1 MFEIQTRQD
10 VLKRLLQ
17 DFKTIDT
24 NGMSTHEGT
33 FAFDTL
39 SANAVEFEKSYAEMQ
54 LILDAAFPQT
64 SWGQYLTMHAE
75 AHGVIRKKATKSKVV
90 VKLTGVAGTIVPKGV
105 TVGTAEGKLFQT
117 IETVT
122 IGNTGDAIANV
133 ESEEIGKD
141 SNVNANTITEIITN
155 VDGLKSVINEEV
167 SYDGFD
173 EENDTDLLQR
183 LLFKVRQPA
192 TSGNVYHYMQWA
204 QSVNG
209 VGQVKVLPLWN
220 GAGTVKVLLVDVNNE
235 SANTSLLDRVKA
247 VIAKEAPIGATVTV
261 TTPTIMN
268 VNISFRVTK
277 GQANN
282 EAVKR
287 ILNEEFKR
295 QTFSMNYISYA
306 NIGKALLANAETG
319 IIDYSDL
326 RVNGGTTNITIT
338 DDQLPRVNEVTIN
351 G

>member
-1 MFEIQTRQD
+1 MFEVQTRQD

-17 DFKTIDT
+17 DFKQIDKV
-24 NGMSTHEGT
+24 GVSTHEGT
-33 FAFDTL
+33 FVFDTL

-90 VKLTGVAGTIVPKGV
+90 VKLTGVAGTIVPIGV
-105 TVGTAEGKLFQT
+105 TLATEEGKLFKT
-117 IETVT
+117 IEAVT
-122 IGNTGDAIANV
+122 IGNTENVIAKA
-133 ESEEIGKD
+133 ESEEFGKD
-141 SNVNANTITEIITN
+141 SNVKVNTITEIVTT
-155 VDGLKSVINEEV
+155 VDGLKSVINEEA

-173 EENDTDLLQR
+173 EENDKDLLQR

-235 SANTSLLDRVKA
+235 SANTSLLDRVKG
-247 VIAKEAPIGATVTV
+247 VIEKEAPIGATVTV
-261 TTPTIMN
+261 ATPTIMR

-277 GQANN
+277 GNANH

-287 ILNEEFKR
+287 ILNDEFKK

-306 NIGKALLANAETG
+306 NIGKALLANEETG

>member
-1 MFEIQTRQD
+1 MFEVQTRQD

-33 FAFDTL
+33 FVFDTL

-75 AHGVIRKKATKSKVV
+75 AHGVIRKKATKSKVLL
-90 VKLTGVAGTIVPKGV
+90 KLTGVEGTIVPIGI
-105 TVGTAEGKLFQT
+105 TVATVEGKLFKT
-117 IETVT
+117 IESVT
-122 IGNTGDAIANV
+122 IGNTGDVTVKA
-133 ESEEIGKD
+133 ESEDIGKD
-141 SNVNANTITEIITN
+141 SNVNANTITEIVTTL
-155 VDGLKSVINEEV
+155 DGLKSVINEEA

-173 EENDTDLLQR
+173 EENDKDLLQR
-183 LLFKVRQPA
+183 FLFKVRQPA
-192 TSGNVYHYMQWA
+192 ISGNVYHYMQWA

-209 VGQVKVLPLWN
+209 VGKVKVLPLWN

-235 SANTSLLDRVKA
+235 VANASLLDRVKA

-261 TTPTIMN
+261 TTPTIMD
-268 VNISFRVTK
+268 VTISFRVTK
-277 GQANN
+277 GNANN

-306 NIGKALLANAETG
+306 NIGKALLANAETR

-326 RVNGGTTNITIT
+326 RVNGGTANINII
-338 DDQLPRVNEVTIN
+338 DDQLPRVSEVTIN

>member
-1 MFEIQTRQD
+1 MFEVQTRQD

-17 DFKTIDT
+17 DFQQIDT
-24 NGMSTHEGT
+24 EGMSTHEGT
-33 FAFDTL
+33 FVFDTL

-75 AHGVIRKKATKSKVV
+75 AHGVIRKKATKSKVL
-90 VKLTGVAGTIVPKGV
+90 VKLTGIEGTIVPTGV
-105 TVGTAEGKLFQT
+105 TVATAEGKLFKT
-117 IETVT
+117 IESVT
-122 IGNTGDAIANV
+122 IGNTGDVTVKA
-133 ESEEIGKD
+133 ESEDIGKD
-141 SNVNANTITEIITN
+141 SNVNANTITEIVTT
-155 VDGLKSVINEEV
+155 VDGLKSVINEEA

-173 EENDTDLLQR
+173 EESDKDLLQR

-247 VIAKEAPIGATVTV
+247 AIVKEAPIGATVTV
-261 TTPTIMN
+261 ATPTIMN

-277 GQANN
+277 GAANH

-287 ILNEEFKR
+287 IINEEFKR

-306 NIGKALLANAETG
+306 NIGKALLANVDTG

-338 DDQLPRVNEVTIN
+338 DDQLPRVNEVKIN

>member
-17 DFKTIDT
+17 DFKQIDT
-24 NGMSTHEGT
+24 VGMSTHEGT
-33 FAFDTL
+33 FVFDTL

-90 VKLTGVAGTIVPKGV
+90 LTVIGKEGTIIPIGT
-105 TVGTAEGKLFQT
+105 TVSTAVGNLFT
-117 IETVT
+117 TVEAVR
-122 IGNTGDAIANV
+122 IGSSGNAKVLA
-133 ESEEIGKD
+133 ESVDTGKD
-141 SNVNANTITEIITN
+141 SHVEASTITEIVTK
-155 VDGLKSVINEEV
+155 VEGLTSVTNEEA

-173 EENDTDLLQR
+173 EENDRDLLQR

-220 GAGTVKVLLVDVNNE
+220 GPGTVKVLLVDVNNE

-277 GQANN
+277 GNVN
-282 EAVKR
+282 IEAVKR

-306 NIGKALLANAETG
+306 NIGKALLANTETG
-319 IIDYSDL
+319 IIDYSNL

>member
-1 MFEIQTRQD
+1 M
-10 VLKRLLQ
+10 
-17 DFKTIDT
+17 
-24 NGMSTHEGT
+24 
-33 FAFDTL
+33 
-39 SANAVEFEKSYAEMQ
+39 
-54 LILDAAFPQT
+54 
-64 SWGQYLTMHAE
+64 
-75 AHGVIRKKATKSKVV
+75 
-90 VKLTGVAGTIVPKGV
+90 
-105 TVGTAEGKLFQT
+105 EGKLFKT
-117 IETVT
+117 IESVT
-122 IGNTGDAIANV
+122 IGNTGDVTVKA
-133 ESEEIGKD
+133 ESEDIGKD
-141 SNVNANTITEIITN
+141 SNVNANTITEIVTA
-155 VDGLKSVINEEV
+155 VDGLKSVTNEEA

-173 EENDTDLLQR
+173 EENDKDLLQR

-192 TSGNVYHYMQWA
+192 TSGNAYHYMQWA

-277 GQANN
+277 GNTNN

-306 NIGKALLANAETG
+306 NIGKALLANVETG

>member
-1 MFEIQTRQD
+1 MFEVQTRQD

-17 DFKTIDT
+17 DFKQIDT
-24 NGMSTHEGT
+24 TGMSMHEGT
-33 FAFDTL
+33 FVFDTL

-75 AHGVIRKKATKSKVV
+75 AHGVIRKKATKSKVA
-90 VKLTGVAGTIVPKGV
+90 VKLTGVENTIVPIGI
-105 TVGTAEGKLFQT
+105 TVATEDGKLFKT
-117 IETVT
+117 IEAVN
-122 IGNTGDAIANV
+122 IGPNGNAKVLA
-133 ESEEIGKD
+133 ESVDTGKD
-141 SNVNANTITEIITN
+141 SHVESSTITEIVTN
-155 VDGLKSVINEEV
+155 VEGLKSVINEEA

-173 EENDTDLLQR
+173 EENDKDLLQR

-192 TSGNVYHYMQWA
+192 TSGNAYHYMQWA

-235 SANTSLLDRVKA
+235 SANTSLLDRVKE
-247 VIAKEAPIGATVTV
+247 VISKEAPIGATVTV
-261 TTPTIMN
+261 TTPAIIPI
-268 VNISFRVTK
+268 NISLSVTK
-277 GQANN
+277 GKANN
-282 EAVKR
+282 EEVKR

-319 IIDYSDL
+319 IIDYSNL
-326 RVNGGTTNITIT
+326 RVNGGTENITIT
-338 DDQLPRVNEVTIN
+338 DDQLPRVSEVTIN

>member
-64 SWGQYLTMHAE
+64 SWGKYLTMHAE
-75 AHGVIRKKATKSKVV
+75 AHGVIRKKATKSKTVL
-90 VKLTGVAGTIVPKGV
+90 KLTGIEGTIVPIAV
-105 TVGTAEGKLFQT
+105 TVATEEGKLFKT
-117 IETVT
+117 IEAVT
-122 IGNTGDAIANV
+122 IGNTGDIMVKA
-133 ESEEIGKD
+133 ESEDIGKD
-141 SNVNANTITEIITN
+141 SNVNANAITEIVTA
-155 VDGLKSVINEEV
+155 VDGLKSVTNEEA

-173 EENDTDLLQR
+173 EESDKDLLQR

-235 SANTSLLDRVKA
+235 SANTSLLDRVKE

-268 VNISFRVTK
+268 VTISFRVTK
-277 GQANN
+277 GTANH

-287 ILNEEFKR
+287 ILNDEFKK

-306 NIGKALLANAETG
+306 NIGKALLANVETG

-326 RVNGGTTNITIT
+326 RVNGGTTNINIT
-338 DDQLPRVNEVTIN
+338 DDQLPRVSEVTIN

>member
-1 MFEIQTRQD
+1 MFEVQTRQD

-17 DFKTIDT
+17 DFQQIDT
-24 NGMSTHEGT
+24 EGMSTHEGT
-33 FAFDTL
+33 FVFDTL

-75 AHGVIRKKATKSKVV
+75 AHGVIRKKATKSKAGL
-90 VKLTGVAGTIVPKGV
+90 KLTGIEGTIVPIGV
-105 TVGTAEGKLFQT
+105 TVATVEGKLFKT
-117 IETVT
+117 IESVT
-122 IGNTGDAIANV
+122 IGNTGDVTVKA
-133 ESEEIGKD
+133 ESEDNGKD
-141 SNVNANTITEIITN
+141 SNVNANTITEIVTN
-155 VDGLKSVINEEV
+155 VDGLKSVINEQA

-173 EENDTDLLQR
+173 EESDKDLLQR

-192 TSGNVYHYMQWA
+192 TSGNTYHYMQWA

-220 GAGTVKVLLVDVNNE
+220 GAGTVKVLLVDMNNE

-261 TTPTIMN
+261 ATPTIMR

-277 GQANN
+277 GNANH

-287 ILNEEFKR
+287 ILNDEFKK

-306 NIGKALLANAETG
+306 NIGKALLANEETG

>member
-1 MFEIQTRQD
+1 MFEVQTKQD
-10 VLKRLLQ
+10 VLKRLFQ
-17 DFKTIDT
+17 DFKQIDT
-24 NGMSTHEGT
+24 VGMSTHEGT
-33 FAFDTL
+33 FVFDTL

-90 VKLTGVAGTIVPKGV
+90 LTVIGKEGTTIPIGT
-105 TVGTAEGKLFQT
+105 TVSTAVGNLFT
-117 IETVT
+117 TVEAVR
-122 IGNTGDAIANV
+122 IGPNGNAKVLA
-133 ESEEIGKD
+133 ESADTGKD
-141 SNVNANTITEIITN
+141 SHVEASTITEIVTK
-155 VDGLKSVINEEV
+155 VEGLTSVINEGA

-277 GQANN
+277 GKTNI

-326 RVNGGTTNITIT
+326 RVNDGTTNITIT

>member
-1 MFEIQTRQD
+1 
-10 VLKRLLQ
+10 
-17 DFKTIDT
+17 
-24 NGMSTHEGT
+24 MSKSH
-33 FAFDTL
+33 
-39 SANAVEFEKSYAEMQ
+39 SA
-54 LILDAAFPQT
+54 
-64 SWGQYLTMHAE
+64 
-75 AHGVIRKKATKSKVV
+75 
-90 VKLTGVAGTIVPKGV
+90 
-105 TVGTAEGKLFQT
+105 
-117 IETVT
+117 
-122 IGNTGDAIANV
+122 
-133 ESEEIGKD
+133 
-141 SNVNANTITEIITN
+141 
-155 VDGLKSVINEEV
+155 
-167 SYDGFD
+167 YDK
-173 EENDTDLLQR
+173 NDKDLLQR

-247 VIAKEAPIGATVTV
+247 VIEKEAPIGATVTV
-261 TTPTIMN
+261 ATPTIMH

-277 GQANN
+277 GNANH

-326 RVNGGTTNITIT
+326 RVNGGTANINIT
-338 DDQLPRVNEVTIN
+338 DDQLPRVSEVTIN